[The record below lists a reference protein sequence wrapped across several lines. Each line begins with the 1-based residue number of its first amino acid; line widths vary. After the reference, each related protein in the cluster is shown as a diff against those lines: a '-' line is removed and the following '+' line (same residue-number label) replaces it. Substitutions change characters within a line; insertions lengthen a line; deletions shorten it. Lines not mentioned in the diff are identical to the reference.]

1 MIKRIIKTTRLYKLL
16 DNKDHEYYFEVV
28 GNDKIEIERPQE
40 PFRIGAGQEK
50 KSVIVLTTHDILVSD
65 DRKDTPLPITIRA
78 YAVDDSDNIVVT
90 RKMVFVYPRIDL
102 LKD

>member
-1 MIKRIIKTTRLYKLL
+1 M
-16 DNKDHEYYFEVV
+16 
-28 GNDKIEIERPQE
+28 
-40 PFRIGAGQEK
+40 
-50 KSVIVLTTHDILVSD
+50 TTHDILVSD